1 VGFFSPVR
9 PGKKTPD
16 ANQKEKREVV
26 GPAIDSPQGL
36 DRMTYS
42 NDCRTSIGDTM
53 RPTEHTTQVPTAAV
67 HFNFAK
73 LQATACILASAAVS
87 IGLTYFALTRLL

>member
-1 VGFFSPVR
+1 
-9 PGKKTPD
+9 
-16 ANQKEKREVV
+16 
-26 GPAIDSPQGL
+26 
-36 DRMTYS
+36 
-42 NDCRTSIGDTM
+42 M